1 MSQATDRPLEHINRA
16 ELAERLAFFEKIINP
31 IQVKE
36 ALSSASVETIS
47 DAFKQVR
54 VVFQGSWMS
63 MAVCVG
69 LAQEKAGVGEKV
81 SDELSRVFEMH
92 KSRISRLGKI
102 YREILLPRFEERGSD
117 AEFFIKEISYYE
129 AAADAATRTGKKA
142 IDLLEHAEEQ
152 KILNSKYSVR
162 KFRDEIKEEG
172 PDVFS
177 KGVNTLAGE
186 FANKLFEV
194 SEVQEDVLDA
204 FIGNLANPKGWKSV
218 IKKVSLITEKIELL
232 LSHEDSQ
239 DEPL

>member
-81 SDELSRVFEMH
+81 SDELSKVFEMH

-142 IDLLEHAEEQ
+142 IDLLEYAEEQ

-218 IKKVSLITEKIELL
+218 VKKVSLITEKIELL
-232 LSHEDSQ
+232 LSQEDSQ